1 MQERLIQL
9 LEAIAGA
16 PAPVSVRDLTGIT
29 GLPKATI
36 YRNVA
41 SLVECGFLDEVDG
54 GSRYMLGI
62 RFVRIALTGKSDS
75 HVIRA
80 VSALMQK
87 TVEDLGETAF
97 FARYRAGRVDIVAV
111 ETPSDPAISYI
122 YPGLGPRPVHA
133 CSSAKAI
140 AAFISDDM
148 RAEMPDA
155 RPIRFTPE
163 TITDSHLLERELNQ
177 VQRDGYAMCRG
188 EIDEGVTSVA
198 VPVHVERLGAVFSIG
213 VVGPSARITQN
224 VLNPIL
230 PVLTAQALRASA
242 ALQHC
247 SVLEAAPDFPEV
259 MAPAEGAPLPW
270 VQADDQQGN

>member
-80 VSALMQK
+80 VSALMQR

-122 YPGLGPRPVHA
+122 HPGLGPRPVHA

-140 AAFISDDM
+140 AAYISDDM
-148 RAEMPDA
+148 RAEMLDA
-155 RPIRFTPE
+155 RPIRFNPE
-163 TITDSHLLERELNQ
+163 TITDPNLLERELNQ
-177 VQRDGYAMCRG
+177 VRRDGYAMCRG

-213 VVGPSARITQN
+213 VVGPSARVTQSIS
-224 VLNPIL
+224 NPIL

-247 SVLEAAPDFPEV
+247 SVLDAAPDFPEV
-259 MAPAEGAPLPW
+259 MVPAEGAPLP
-270 VQADDQQGN
+270 